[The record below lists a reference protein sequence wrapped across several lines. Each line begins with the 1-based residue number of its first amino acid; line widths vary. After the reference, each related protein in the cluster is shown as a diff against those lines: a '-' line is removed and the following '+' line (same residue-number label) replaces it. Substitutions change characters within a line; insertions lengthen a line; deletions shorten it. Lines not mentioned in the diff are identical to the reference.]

1 VSSVDTD
8 ELIGTEF
15 LGYRIEALVGR
26 GGMGVVYRAYDLR
39 LKRNVALKLIAPELS
54 QDEHFRERFLSET
67 ELAASLEHPNV
78 VPIHDAGEYEGQL
91 YLAMRY
97 VEGSD
102 LKALLHEGPLDPGRA
117 IAICSQVAA
126 ALDAAHARGLVHR
139 DVKPSNVLLDS
150 QEHVYLADFGLSRR
164 LSEQAPGLEPTF
176 SLGTPAY
183 VAPEQIQG
191 DEVDERADVY
201 SLGCL
206 TYECL
211 TGEAPYPRES
221 ELAVLWAH
229 LNDPP
234 PAPPG
239 LEEVM
244 AKALAK
250 QPAERYASCGE
261 LAQAA
266 ARALGIAEPRRSR
279 WLSAPVIVGLAGLA
293 LVAAALATYFAVR
306 GGGEAPPARRDTL
319 VRIDP
324 ATNHVVDS
332 IPIGP
337 RASSVTFGDD
347 YLWTTSYDDHTL
359 WRIDPTTG
367 RARVTGVTGGT
378 PLDVAVRN
386 GLAVV
391 AYGPF
396 IVGYELVDAGSGAS
410 EGSFRLPGADNASA
424 SIAAGGGGIW
434 FAASGFDGENVG
446 LVKRGPAVSGN
457 AAVLERV
464 PIPQDPNF
472 LFYYTPDS
480 GSYTDVAVDARAVW
494 LARDTGPVLK
504 MIDPSTK
511 RVVATLELPFRPKS
525 LAVGAGAVWITGL
538 FDDVLGRFDP
548 STNELTMTVP
558 LPAGTD
564 GVAVGDGSVWV
575 ASTIAGVV
583 TRIDPRTGNVLATID
598 VGTRPE
604 DIAVGAGGIW
614 VTTHTS

>member
-1 VSSVDTD
+1 MSIAADPR
-8 ELIGTEF
+8 IGTEL
-15 LGYRIEALVGR
+15 LGYRIEELIGR

-54 QDEHFRERFLSET
+54 ADERFRERFLAES
-67 ELAASLEHPNV
+67 ELAASLDHPNV
-78 VPIHDAGEYEGQL
+78 IPIYNAGEHEGQL

-102 LKALLHEGPLDPGRA
+102 LKALLREGPLDPGRA
-117 IAICSQVAA
+117 IAICRQAAA

-150 QEHVYLADFGLSRR
+150 REHVYLADFGLSRR
-164 LSEQAPGLEPTF
+164 LSEQAPGLEATF

-191 DEVDERADVY
+191 DDVGERADVY

-206 TYECL
+206 IYECL
-211 TGEAPYPRES
+211 TGEAPYPRDS

-234 PAPPG
+234 PTLPS
-239 LEEVM
+239 LEEVLP
-244 AKALAK
+244 KALAK
-250 QPAERYASCGE
+250 EPEERYATCSE
-261 LAQAA
+261 LADAA
-266 ARALGIAEPRRSR
+266 AGALGVAERRRPR
-279 WLSAPVIVGLAGLA
+279 WLNAPVIFGLAGLV

-324 ATNHVVDS
+324 ATDRVVDS
-332 IPIGP
+332 VPVGP
-337 RASSVTFGDD
+337 RASSVTFGDG
-347 YLWTTSYDDHTL
+347 YLWTTSYEDHTL
-359 WRIDPTTG
+359 WRIDPTSGKT
-367 RARVTGVTGGT
+367 RVTSVTGGT
-378 PLDVAVRN
+378 PLDVAVRS

-396 IVGYELVDAGSGAS
+396 TVGYELIDAASGAS
-410 EGSFRLPGADNASA
+410 EGSFRLPGADNAPA
-424 SIAAGGGGIW
+424 STAAGVDGIW
-434 FAASGFDGENVG
+434 LAASGFDGENVG
-446 LVKRGPAVSGN
+446 LVKRSPAVSGP
-457 AAVLERV
+457 AGTLERV
-464 PIPQDPNF
+464 PIPETPNF

-480 GSYTDVAVDARAVW
+480 GSYTDVAVGARAVW

-504 MIDPSTK
+504 RIDPKKK
-511 RVVATLELPFRPKS
+511 RVVATSELPFRPKS
-525 LAVGAGAVWITGL
+525 LAIGAGAVWVTGL
-538 FDDVLGRFDP
+538 FDDVLARLDP
-548 STNELTMTVP
+548 ATNKITMTVP
-558 LPAGTD
+558 LPPGTD
-564 GVAVGDGSVWV
+564 GVAFGDGSVWV

-583 TRIDPRTGNVLATID
+583 TRIDPRTGDVLATID
-598 VGTRPE
+598 VGPRPE
-604 DIAVGAGGIW
+604 DVAVGAGGIW